1 MSRNYQ
7 DFSYIP
13 CPHIYPCFLTIHIL
27 HQSDTCVTVS
37 ESRSPHHYHQSPWF
51 TLGFTLAVAQS
62 MGLDKYI
69 MTCVLQDSIVQSSFT
84 SLNILCALPTHPS
97 LALNFWQPWIFF
109 IVSIVLSFLECHMEL
124 ERSSVQHFQIQPSI
138 FYISITSF
146 VGPFSNSGFEFLDI
160 LGNHTVSITCRVS
173 TQRERPGNT
182 MSIVLRT
189 FKSQKFPSHF
199 TLC

>member
-1 MSRNYQ
+1 MRCHIGVGWRPSLKLWPLPFLSASLSSIHSMNLDWPPTCFIRFYYFWVFLNFFKNSLRFIAKLSRNYQ

-109 IVSIVLSFLECHMEL
+109 YCLH
-124 ERSSVQHFQIQPSI
+124 R
-138 FYISITSF
+138 F
-146 VGPFSNSGFEFLDI
+146 VFS
-160 LGNHTVSITCRVS
+160 R
-173 TQRERPGNT
+173 
-182 MSIVLRT
+182 MSYGVGT
-189 FKSQKFPSHF
+189 K
-199 TLC
+199 